1 MEPGLIVVIGAVLI
15 FYLRLISMQRR
26 RAKVAQ
32 QLQSLQSRQKRK
44 SAGITTKVRPSVLS
58 SNPRDLWIAG
68 IGMLL
73 IIFGALLYSGSLQ
86 FPALLEFWWIPI
98 SLGIVAF
105 SWGFK
110 P

>member
-15 FYLRLISMQRR
+15 FYLRLITMQRR

-44 SAGITTKVRPSVLS
+44 SSGTTTKVRPSVLS
-58 SNPRDLWIAG
+58 TNPRDLWIAG

-73 IIFGALLYSGSLQ
+73 IIIGALLYSGSLP
-86 FPALLEFWWIPI
+86 FPALLAFWWIPI
-98 SLGIVAF
+98 SIGIVAF

>member
-15 FYLRLISMQRR
+15 FYLRLITMQRR
-26 RAKVAQ
+26 RAKVTQ
-32 QLQSLQSRQKRK
+32 QLHSLESRQKRK
-44 SAGITTKVRPSVLS
+44 SGGTTTKVRPSVLS
-58 SNPRDLWIAG
+58 TNPRDLWIAG

-73 IIFGALLYSGSLQ
+73 IIFGALLYAGSLP
-86 FPALLEFWWIPI
+86 FSGILAFWWIPI
-98 SLGIVAF
+98 STGIVAF